1 MEEQVIEKIIDKHKC
16 KPSSLIAILQD
27 VQEEYRY
34 LPEEAMIRVVDRL
47 NIPLSRAYSLATFF
61 KAFSLK
67 PRGRHTVRV
76 CMGTACHVRGG
87 GMILEKLERD
97 LNIKRGETTEDLEFS
112 LDEVYCLGCCG
123 LAPVVTVDEDIYG
136 EVTLS
141 KIPKILKKYID
152 NI

>member
-16 KPSSLIAILQD
+16 NPSSLIAILQD

>member
-1 MEEQVIEKIIDKHKC
+1 MEEQKVDQIIEKHKS

-61 KAFSLK
+61 NAFSLK

-97 LNIKRGETTEDLEFS
+97 LNIKRGETTEDLKFS

-123 LAPVVTVDEDIYG
+123 LAPVVTVDEDLYG
-136 EVTLS
+136 EVTLV